1 MLWQRGKPYAQDLR
15 ERVFASADEGMP
27 VGQIATQRRVSASY
41 VSKVLSRRR
50 KTGQTTA
57 LPQRCH
63 VPRKLA
69 DLHGEIAAQVAAR
82 ADATIAELR
91 AWLSET
97 HKVSASTGLMW
108 KTLAALKLT
117 FKKKSR
123 RAAEQDRPDVAQAR
137 AEWRGQE
144 TRPGPRRRGGFLC

>member
-1 MLWQRGKPYAQDLR
+1 VLWQRGKPYAQDLR
-15 ERVFASADEGMP
+15 ERVFASADEGRP
-27 VGQIATQRRVSASY
+27 VGQIAQHLHVSSSY
-41 VSKVLSRRR
+41 VSKVLGRRR

-57 LPQRCH
+57 LPHRCH
-63 VPRKLA
+63 VPLRLA
-69 DLHGEIAAQVAAR
+69 DLHGEIAARVATR

-97 HKVSASTGLMW
+97 HQACASTGLMW

-123 RAAEQDRPDVAQAR
+123 RAGPARRCSGARRMAGQA
-137 AEWRGQE
+137 AKPE
-144 TRPGPRRRGGFLC
+144 TGTAGFYR